1 MSDLVG
7 PADATERISDAL
19 RRLLREAGGR
29 PLTIREMVR
38 ILHGRGL
45 QFVVILLC
53 LPFLTPVSIPG
64 ISIPFGLAIALCGL
78 RIAFGHKPWLPA
90 FILNR
95 SISFPV
101 LERMVHFGCAIYEKV
116 EKVIRP
122 RLAAVLDGPVMAMMI
137 GTAIALS
144 GVFLSLPIP
153 PPFPLTNTI
162 PGFAIIFLSL
172 GVMERDGALILCGY
186 VLTLVAAIYVA
197 LIGFLGKAGV
207 DQLWQVFKSS

>member
-1 MSDLVG
+1 MHELVG
-7 PADATERISDAL
+7 TANVPESISDAL
-19 RRLLREAGGR
+19 RHLLREADGR
-29 PLTIREMVR
+29 PLMIREMVE

-53 LPFLTPVSIPG
+53 LPFLTPVTIPG
-64 ISIPFGLAIALCGL
+64 ISMPFGLAIAVCGL

-95 SISFPV
+95 RISYSV
-101 LERMVHFGCAIYEKV
+101 LEKMVHFGCKIYDKV
-116 EKVIRP
+116 EKVVRP
-122 RLAAVLDGPVMAMMI
+122 RLEFFLAGPGMGMLT
-137 GTAIALS
+137 GLAIALS

-172 GVMERDGALILCGY
+172 GLMERDGWLILGGY
-186 VLTLVAAIYVA
+186 ALTVISAIYVT
-197 LIGFLGKAGV
+197 LICLLGKAGV
-207 DQLWQVFKSS
+207 DQLWRVLERG

>member
-1 MSDLVG
+1 MHDAVG
-7 PADATERISDAL
+7 SSDATERISDAL
-19 RRLLREAGGR
+19 RRLLREADGR
-29 PLTIREMVR
+29 PLMIREMIE

-53 LPFLTPVSIPG
+53 LPFLTPVAVPG

-95 SISFPV
+95 RISYSV
-101 LERMVHFGCAIYEKV
+101 LERMVHFGCAIYDKV
-116 EKVIRP
+116 EKVVRA
-122 RLAAVLDGPVMAMMI
+122 RLGFLLAGPGMMTMI

-144 GVFLSLPIP
+144 GIFLSLPIP

-162 PGFAIIFLSL
+162 PGFAIICLSL
-172 GVMERDGALILCGY
+172 GLMERDGVLILCGY
-186 VLTLVAAIYVA
+186 VLTSIAAIYVT
-197 LIGFLGKAGV
+197 LIGLLGKAGV
-207 DQLWQVFKSS
+207 DQLWEIFKDG